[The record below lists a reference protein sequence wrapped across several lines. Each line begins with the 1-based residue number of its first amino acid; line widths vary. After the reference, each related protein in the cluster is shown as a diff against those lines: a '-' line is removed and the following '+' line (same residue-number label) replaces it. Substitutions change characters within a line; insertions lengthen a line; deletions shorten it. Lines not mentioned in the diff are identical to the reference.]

1 IMGEEQFGGMTLH
14 ERLSKTVQSS
24 LYTQQS
30 EGPDGRK
37 ALMIKGIVDDYRLLA
52 RDKMLREFPE
62 LRMQIESAQRT
73 RRGAALVAPTGGVAP
88 GGGPLG
94 AVASVSRGLTA

>member
-1 IMGEEQFGGMTLH
+1 QARISGVSLTAEQHDRWAQIMGEEQFGGMTLH

-37 ALMIKGIVDDYRLLA
+37 ALMIKDIVDDYRLLA

-62 LRMQIESAQRT
+62 LRMEIE
-73 RRGAALVAPTGGVAP
+73 AAHVTQPGPRLV
-88 GGGPLG
+88 
-94 AVASVSRGLTA
+94 